1 MENTKIVVVDDDRD
15 IRDSLQ
21 VILEGKQYTVITAV
35 NYYFTIFGKAN
46 S

>member
-1 MENTKIVVVDDDRD
+1 MENTKIVVVDDDKD

-21 VILEGKQYTVITAV
+21 VILEGKQYTVITAA
-35 NYYFTIFGKAN
+35 NYYFTISRKAN